1 VDTITTLLVV
11 SIPLMAPLLWAL
23 LGEIVSERSGV
34 LNVGIEGAVLLGAW
48 GTAVG
53 YSQTGN
59 PLIGVFTGVAVG
71 LATGGVLAVLYVW
84 RGIDQVVGGVVVNLL
99 AVGLTTALWAT
110 AQGTDP
116 VSNAPRLA
124 IPILSDI
131 PIIGQALFNQNAL
144 VYAAIIA
151 APLLLLLL
159 DRTTW
164 GLRVKAA
171 GEAPAALDSAGISVP
186 QVRTIALVIG
196 TTLGALGGATI
207 VLTSASGGFVTNMSA
222 GTGYIALAIVILVRW
237 QPLLG
242 LVTALAFGVLQ
253 ALQYQVQSIPLLA
266 GIPTELILA
275 LPYLAAIIVVALSR
289 SARYPTATGVAWQPQ
304 G

>member
-1 VDTITTLLVV
+1 MDTITTLLVV

-59 PLIGVFTGVAVG
+59 PFIGVFTGAAVG
-71 LATGGVLAVLYVW
+71 LATGGVLAILYVW

-110 AQGTDP
+110 FQGKEP

-144 VYAAIIA
+144 VYAAIVA

-237 QPLLG
+237 RPLLG

-289 SARYPTATGVAWQPQ
+289 SARYPAATGVAWQR
-304 G
+304 GG